1 MSWGSLL
8 LLGLLIAGGVIAG
21 VLWRGERR
29 RNAARQILSADSRFT
44 AVYERVDTFPP
55 RFQWAAPLAALTATA
70 ICWQWLDWPMPL
82 AAAAGGLIGVLG
94 FIIESMVAARRILRL
109 EMQLTEAID
118 GLVGSLRVGL
128 ALPKAL
134 DMAMQEAKAPLRS
147 FLEDIVARLRLG
159 DDAHTLFFELAQRIP
174 LESVKLF
181 TLTLTAQWATGG
193 RIATSLAAV
202 GRTIRDR
209 IEVSRRVAAQAV
221 EAQVSVAAMIGISYG
236 LAWIMYRANP
246 KPFVTFLLS
255 DLGLYLIAGAMMLQG
270 IGIFWVK
277 QMSHI
282 RY

>member
-8 LLGLLIAGGVIAG
+8 LLGLLIAGSVIAG
-21 VLWRGERR
+21 LLWRGERR
-29 RNAARQILSADSRFT
+29 RNAAWQMLSADSRFT
-44 AVYERVDTFPP
+44 ALPISVDTFPP
-55 RFQWAAPLAALTATA
+55 RFQWAAPLAALVTTA
-70 ICWQWLDWPMPL
+70 ICWQWLDWPMLL
-82 AAAAGGLIGVLG
+82 AAAVGGLIGVLG
-94 FIIESMVAARRILRL
+94 FIIESMVAARRVLRL
-109 EMQLTEAID
+109 EMQLTEVID

-147 FLEDIVARLRLG
+147 YLEDIVARLRLG
-159 DDAHTLFFELAQRIP
+159 DDALALFYELAQRIP

-181 TLTLTAQWATGG
+181 TLTLSAQWATGG
-193 RIATSLAAV
+193 RIATSLATV

-221 EAQVSVAAMIGISYG
+221 EAQVSVAAMMGISYG

-246 KPFVTFLLS
+246 KPFVTFLMS
-255 DLGLYLIAGAMMLQG
+255 DLGLYLIV
-270 IGIFWVK
+270 WVK

>member
-1 MSWGSLL
+1 MRWDSLL
-8 LLGLLIAGGVIAG
+8 LLGLLIGGSVVAGL
-21 VLWRGERR
+21 LWRAERR
-29 RNAARQILSADSRFT
+29 RNAARRLVLTDRRPT
-44 AVYERVDTFPP
+44 ALASRVDTFPP
-55 RFQWAAPLAALTATA
+55 RFRWAAPLAAFGITVA
-70 ICWQWLDWPMPL
+70 CWQWSAWPVPL
-82 AAAAGGLIGVLG
+82 SLAVGGLIWVLG
-94 FIIESMVAARRILRL
+94 FIIESTIAARRILRL
-109 EMQLTEAID
+109 EMQLTEVID

-134 DMAMQEAKAPLRS
+134 DTAMQEATPPLRS
-147 FLEDIVARLRLG
+147 YLEDIVVRLRLG
-159 DDAHTLFFELAQRIP
+159 DDAMLLFHELAQRIP
-174 LESVKLF
+174 LESIKLF
-181 TLTLTAQWATGG
+181 TLTLSAQWATGG

-221 EAQVSVAAMIGISYG
+221 EAQVSVAAMMGIPYG

-255 DLGLYLIAGAMMLQG
+255 DLGLYLTAGAMMLQG